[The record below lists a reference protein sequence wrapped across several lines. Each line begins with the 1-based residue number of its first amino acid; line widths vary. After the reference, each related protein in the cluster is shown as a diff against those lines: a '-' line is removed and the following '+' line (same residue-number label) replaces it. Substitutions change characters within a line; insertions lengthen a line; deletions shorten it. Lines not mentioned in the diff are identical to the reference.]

1 MLCLEGSN
9 ARRCASPERLF
20 WISFHIHARKKLP
33 TRTFRVN
40 SLYNL
45 GEPWVRQRC
54 FMAWRSISPNYWQNN
69 FYSFR
74 DLSNSRWPASPFHWR
89 QRFRTRTP
97 RDSDNLQYWTTYHES
112 DESNPESLGLIRTHQ
127 LISISLGSNLTGSHP
142 HLYLPADWFPLT
154 IICWWFHSGVEEF
167 L

>member
-1 MLCLEGSN
+1 MEEKMANALKGTSTVCFVWKVPTPEGVQ
-9 ARRCASPERLF
+9 ALRDFFE
-20 WISFHIHARKKLP
+20 FHFTYMQEK
-33 TRTFRVN
+33 
-40 SLYNL
+40 SY
-45 GEPWVRQRC
+45 Q
-54 FMAWRSISPNYWQNN
+54 WQNN

-97 RDSDNLQYWTTYHES
+97 WDSDNLQYWTTYHES

-127 LISISLGSNLTGSHP
+127 LISIYLGSNLTGSHP

-154 IICWWFHSGVEEF
+154 TICWWFHSGVEEF